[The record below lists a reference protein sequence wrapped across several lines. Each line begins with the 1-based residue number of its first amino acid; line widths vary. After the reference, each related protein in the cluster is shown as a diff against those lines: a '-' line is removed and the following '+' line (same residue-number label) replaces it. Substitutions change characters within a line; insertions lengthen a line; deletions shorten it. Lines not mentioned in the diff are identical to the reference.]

1 MQTILN
7 KHRDMAKKNKA
18 ASKEP
23 KVYVEDYEAKISRII
38 ENFRFNRVQLA
49 MQALHWKWAS
59 SPEDWIKSKEES
71 LVEPSIERMQATAR
85 QLLRHVSTSNNV
97 VSATG
102 GFHATRYDDGCLE
115 LSFVVESYQS
125 DDV

>member
-1 MQTILN
+1 
-7 KHRDMAKKNKA
+7 MAKKNKA
-18 ASKEP
+18 ALKAP
-23 KVYVEDYEAKISRII
+23 KVYVEDYEAKISIII

-59 SPEDWIKSKEES
+59 TPEDWIKSKEES

-85 QLLRHVSTSNNV
+85 QLLRHISTSNNV
-97 VSATG
+97 VAATG

-115 LSFVVESYQS
+115 LFFVVESYQS
-125 DDV
+125 ADA